1 MARDIYIQ
9 FNYILPLEPVLRAA
23 ALLVSRTMSEQTNS
37 CIELSE
43 IRTLD
48 NLLTQCE
55 SSSCEYICKDCCEKL
70 GSIENVEH
78 QTDNRTT
85 TDDDSMVIGCDGH
98 NMTVKSDAQLSWD
111 SDNGAV
117 VMKQAATT
125 VDDHHLN
132 DAVTSNCCRF
142 CDDNSVRSLRHTN
155 FAKESAEENQPNDVV
170 NCGSDNTLAAQFHKH
185 CSIKCDQKQN
195 PIPSAKQCFKCD
207 KQKMSKACSNGHVV
221 AGGGAIVSPTQKRIM
236 GRSKSA
242 KEHKSM
248 ATSIST
254 KTSLDSRDSK
264 RRIDI
269 GYGGDTDITSI
280 SLKDSKILL
289 PHLLAKNISLKN
301 HHCSEELSLE
311 TLLGVHH
318 EIKIPE
324 PVEAVCI

>member
-1 MARDIYIQ
+1 
-9 FNYILPLEPVLRAA
+9 
-23 ALLVSRTMSEQTNS
+23 MSERTNS

-85 TDDDSMVIGCDGH
+85 DDDSVVIGCDG
-98 NMTVKSDAQLSWD
+98 NNITVKSDAQLSLD
-111 SDNGAV
+111 SDNGIIL
-117 VMKQAATT
+117 MKQLTT
-125 VDDHHLN
+125 TIDDQHFN

-142 CDDNSVRSLRHTN
+142 CDANSVRSFSNQRRCSLE
-155 FAKESAEENQPNDVV
+155 KDSDENQQNDSI
-170 NCGSDNTLAAQFHKH
+170 NCDGISKGGSDNTLVGKFRKH
-185 CSIKCDQKQN
+185 CSIKCDEKQQN
-195 PIPSAKQCFKCD
+195 HISVKACFKCD
-207 KQKMSKACSNGHVV
+207 KQKMSNACSNGHV
-221 AGGGAIVSPTQKRIM
+221 GGGVIVSPTQKRIL

-248 ATSIST
+248 GNSTST
-254 KTSLDSRDSK
+254 KTSLDMQRPK
-264 RRIDI
+264 RRVDI
-269 GYGGDTDITSI
+269 GCGDIDKDTSI
-280 SLKDSKILL
+280 SLKDSKISL
-289 PHLLAKNISLKN
+289 PLLLAKKMSVKN

-324 PVEAVCI
+324 PVEAVCRLKNKLFFVVVIALSSKIK

>member
-1 MARDIYIQ
+1 MSLIW
-9 FNYILPLEPVLRAA
+9 L
-23 ALLVSRTMSEQTNS
+23 TMSERTNS

-85 TDDDSMVIGCDGH
+85 TDDDSVVIGCDV
-98 NMTVKSDAQLSWD
+98 NNITVKSDAQLSLD
-111 SDNGAV
+111 SDNGIIL
-117 VMKQAATT
+117 MKQLTT
-125 VDDHHLN
+125 TIDDHHTN

-142 CDDNSVRSLRHTN
+142 CDANSVRSFSNQRRPSLE
-155 FAKESAEENQPNDVV
+155 KDSAENQQNYAV
-170 NCGSDNTLAAQFHKH
+170 NCGGTSTGGSDNTLVGKFRKH
-185 CSIKCDQKQN
+185 CSMKCDEKQN
-195 PIPSAKQCFKCD
+195 HIPVKACFKCD
-207 KQKMSKACSNGHVV
+207 LLKMTKACSNGQVC
-221 AGGGAIVSPTQKRIM
+221 GGVIVSPTQKRIM

-242 KEHKSM
+242 KETKSM
-248 ATSIST
+248 GNSIST
-254 KTSLDSRDSK
+254 KTSSDSR
-264 RRIDI
+264 RVDI
-269 GYGGDTDITSI
+269 GCVDIDKDTSI
-280 SLKDSKILL
+280 SLKDSKISL
-289 PHLLAKNISLKN
+289 PLLLAKKMSVKN

-324 PVEAVCI
+324 PVEAVCN